1 MGGFFLSFLGI
12 FSKIPNV
19 VAYIKSKQEYLLI
32 NEFLTFLSTKSIL
45 KMLMGTQIQPIT
57 VKAKTMQTVH
67 DYSYSQEHK
76 PRVGNPNWGI
86 SLPYDVVR
94 DMIKPYKFKSLRQY
108 RDWVRNLKESGAGE
122 GLPLYPAPTYS
133 KRNEWVS
140 KEHFLGWTDN
150 ITVSNK
156 SATQKQE
163 QTHISFANIRTI
175 IKQILGLKPVK

>member
-1 MGGFFLSFLGI
+1 MVG
-12 FSKIPNV
+12 
-19 VAYIKSKQEYLLI
+19 Q
-32 NEFLTFLSTKSIL
+32 SIL
-45 KMLMGTQIQPIT
+45 KMLMGTQIQPFIE
-57 VKAKTMQTVH
+57 KANIMQTVH

-122 GLPLYPAPTYS
+122 GLPLYPAPIYS

-140 KEHFLGWTDN
+140 KEHFLGWTDS
-150 ITVSNK
+150 ITSTK
-156 SATQKQE
+156 KPATQKRE
-163 QTHISFANIRTI
+163 ESNISFSSIRTI
-175 IKQILGLKPVK
+175 IKQILGLKSNK